1 MLSFAD
7 SRGRDSAGSGVPGES
22 RLKAGV
28 IGGVTMPLKA
38 GLLMGGVTV
47 PLKAG
52 LLMGGVTMPDLA
64 GDCDGGS
71 IFGTV
76 GAEYAFE
83 VNFRLELVL
92 GVNFGVE
99 IVSGANFRV
108 LLVLGVNFGE
118 EFVFGYLVLPMG

>member
-28 IGGVTMPLKA
+28 IGVTMPLKA
-38 GLLMGGVTV
+38 GLLMGGVTL

-52 LLMGGVTMPDLA
+52 LLMGGVTMPDLW

-76 GAEYAFE
+76 GAEFAFE

-99 IVSGANFRV
+99 IVSGGNFRV

-118 EFVFGYLVLPMG
+118 EFVFGYLVLTMG